1 MSYPIRNLLYQTAAR
16 LFFLLLLLS
25 SQLLAGQP
33 IEDTQRDSP
42 RGALTAAFEKANL
55 MVALSG
61 VEWRPG
67 LNMAVASL
75 ETGKTISLNVSLLAN
90 TNYVFIATTTADEE
104 DTDLY
109 LRDSSGAVIGADKE
123 PDATPI
129 IEFRTDYAGTYQL
142 QVHLVS
148 SRHPREFVAVCL
160 LRAAGRS
167 ILESEYREVA
177 TSFFNSVEDVKAAY
191 SGTNWLATPTQW
203 CAFGYSLSENEGI
216 SIIGLRPGPGPK
228 IIAATGSRILQN
240 IDLYLANETQRIIAM
255 DNGPDAFPLI
265 SYDCPPGS
273 SFDLRVEV
281 ERGKTPAFLLV
292 GILERE

>member
-1 MSYPIRNLLYQTAAR
+1 MSN
-16 LFFLLLLLS
+16 
-25 SQLLAGQP
+25 
-33 IEDTQRDSP
+33 QRFSAQAIDNGDAIQNSP
-42 RGALTAAFEKANL
+42 RGALHAAFEKGNL

-90 TNYVFIATTTADEE
+90 TNYVFIAATEEEDE

-109 LRDSSGAVIGADKE
+109 LRDASGVIVSADKE

-129 IEFRTDYAGTYQL
+129 IEFRTDSAGTYQL

-148 SRHPREFVAVCL
+148 SRQSRKFVALSL
-160 LRAAGRS
+160 LRGRGRS
-167 ILESEYREVA
+167 ILEGEYQEVS
-177 TSFFNSVEDVKAAY
+177 TSFFNSIDDVKAAY
-191 SGTNWLATPTQW
+191 SETQWQATPTQW

-216 SIIGLRPGPGPK
+216 SLLGLRPGPGSK
-228 IIAATGSRILQN
+228 IIAATGSRNLRN
-240 IDLYLANETQRIIAM
+240 IDLYLANEAQQIVAM

-265 SYDCPPGS
+265 SYDSPVGAS
-273 SFDLRVEV
+273 LDLRVEV
-281 ERGKTPAFLLV
+281 ERGKTPSFLLV
-292 GILERE
+292 GILENK